1 VFITGENV
9 PTEMESEGFIT
20 MHMKRELYPLC
31 GNPYLPSLLVTDN
44 ISLSGQV
51 LLGNREWMSLNG
63 VTMPGEI
70 EQQIRNFEEHGQTVV
85 LAAVDG
91 RKVVS
96 KSNSSW

>member
-1 VFITGENV
+1 
-9 PTEMESEGFIT
+9 M
-20 MHMKRELYPLC
+20 
-31 GNPYLPSLLVTDN
+31 
-44 ISLSGQV
+44 
-51 LLGNREWMSLNG
+51 GNREWMSLNG
-63 VTMPGEI
+63 VAMPGEV